1 MKNEFSLAHLTVLGC
16 APPEMAYI
24 ASMTGY
30 DYISI
35 RTITMKLPGEA
46 NYDLASNKTMLKQT
60 KSALSSTGM
69 KVHDIELAR
78 IHDGVDVKN
87 YLPAMETAAELG
99 AKSVLSS
106 IWTPDRDFYIEKF
119 AELCDL
125 AKPLGLNVDL
135 EFVTWADVNELKKAV
150 DVLKTV
156 NRDNSG
162 LMVDTLHFH
171 RSRVKLEELD
181 GLPEKWFHFAHVCDG
196 PVEIPETKEG
206 LIHTGRDAR
215 FYPGECGIDIAAILN
230 RMPKMVYSIELP
242 HLERVKEFGYAEHA
256 RRCLQTTKDYLS
268 KASKNK

>member
-1 MKNEFSLAHLTVLGC
+1 M
-16 APPEMAYI
+16 Y
-24 ASMTGY
+24 
-30 DYISI
+30 
-35 RTITMKLPGEA
+35 
-46 NYDLASNKTMLKQT
+46 
-60 KSALSSTGM
+60 
-69 KVHDIELAR
+69 
-78 IHDGVDVKN
+78 
-87 YLPAMETAAELG
+87 
-99 AKSVLSS
+99 
-106 IWTPDRDFYIEKF
+106 
-119 AELCDL
+119 
-125 AKPLGLNVDL
+125 
-135 EFVTWADVNELKKAV
+135 
-150 DVLKTV
+150 LKTV